1 MKATKKLLAFLL
13 AATMLLAILPS
24 AFATES
30 ARPAPTTYTITIKND
45 ATGHTYEA
53 YQIFAGDLSIGE
65 NNKKVL
71 SNITWGSGIDTS
83 KVTGLQDAAKEAE
96 ALTDSNVAEFAK
108 KVASGLTSATG
119 TSSYNET
126 EKNYTISNLP
136 AGYYLVKDQDNSLK
150 DADDFYTAYIME
162 VVGNV
167 TAKPKGDKPTLDK
180 EIYHNDKKEWGVVGD
195 NQIGDT
201 VEFRTITKVPDT
213 TGYTTYTYV
222 IHDTMSEGLTSNVR
236 SAADVT
242 IKVNNTGD
250 ALPTDYYTVTATG
263 NTFTVSIKILEAI
276 AAGKMSKGDS
286 LYTYYSGVLNASAK
300 IYDEGKQD
308 NTAYLEFS
316 NNPNSDEKGE
326 TPKKTV
332 YDWTFKM
339 GVNKVAPGEKDGETK
354 QLTGAKFVLSK
365 NGNLNVEDM
374 KCDDNGTP
382 TVSTDLI
389 AVVNDDG
396 TYRIALTGEANTT
409 YVMEAGSITIKG
421 LDDAT
426 DYYLYETKAP
436 EGYNALKEP
445 VKFKITAEYSQD
457 GATCT
462 TTNVSVD
469 DGEASGTL
477 STNVVNQAG
486 SSLPSTGGMGTTI
499 FYVLGS
505 ILAIGAAI
513 LLVSKKRMNGA
524 Q

>member
-1 MKATKKLLAFLL
+1 MKPTKKLLAFLL

-24 AFATES
+24 AFATEG
-30 ARPAPTTYTITIKND
+30 TETGTTEQTYTLTIDNKSQD
-45 ATGHTYEA
+45 HTYQI
-53 YQIFAGDLSIGE
+53 YQIFTGDLSIK
-65 NNKKVL
+65 NNIKTL
-71 SNITWGSGIDTS
+71 SNIAWGNGV
-83 KVTGLQDAAKEAE
+83 KAEGQAEFGVAAEKAE
-96 ALTDSNVAEFAK
+96 ALKNASDAASFAK
-108 KVASGLTSATG
+108 ELVTYLQNPTEVTYNNGYKATG
-119 TSSYNET
+119 LS
-126 EKNYTISNLP
+126 
-136 AGYYLVKDQDNSLK
+136 AGYYLVMDKSGTLGDK
-150 DADDFYTAYIME
+150 DDFYTAYIME

-167 TAKPKGDKPTLDK
+167 EATPKGDKPTLDK

-354 QLTGAKFVLSK
+354 PLTGAKFVLSK

-513 LLVSKKRMNGA
+513 LLVSKKRMNSA
-524 Q
+524 R

>member
-24 AFATES
+24 AFAVDAGTS
-30 ARPAPTTYTITIKND
+30 STGTYTITIKND

-65 NNKKVL
+65 NSKKVL
-71 SNITWGSGIDTS
+71 SNITWGSGISEAGKTAL
-83 KVTGLQDAAKEAE
+83 GDAAEKAATLTTEAE
-96 ALTDSNVAEFAK
+96 AKSFAK
-108 KVASGLTSATG
+108 SIASYLTNP
-119 TSSYNET
+119 TSST
-126 EKNYTISNLP
+126 QGTGSYTISNLS
-136 AGYYLVKDQDNSLK
+136 AGYYLVKDKDNSLSN
-150 DADDFYTAYIME
+150 ADDFYTAYIME

-167 TAKPKGDKPTLDK
+167 EAKPKGDKPTLDK
-180 EIYHNDKKEWGVVGD
+180 QIKHNDDGSWGVVGD

-201 VEFRTITKVPDT
+201 VEFRTKTTVPDT
-213 TGYTTYTYV
+213 TGYTSYTYV
-222 IHDTMSEGLTSNVR
+222 IHDTMSAGLTSNVKT
-236 SAADVT
+236 ADDVT
-242 IKVNNTGD
+242 IKVGD
-250 ALPTDYYTVTATG
+250 TTDLDKKYYTVAVDSA
-263 NTFTVSIKILEAI
+263 NSNSFTVTVDIIKAVGDE
-276 AAGKMSKGDS
+276 KMSKGSS
-286 LYTYYSGVLNASAK
+286 LYTYYSGILNKDAL
-300 IYDEGKQD
+300 IYDQGKQD
-308 NTAYLEFS
+308 NTAYLEYS
-316 NNPNSDEKGE
+316 NNPNSTTDKTE

-339 GVNKVAPGEKDGETK
+339 GVNKVAPGEKDEETK

-365 NGNLNVEDM
+365 KSGLTLT
-374 KCDDNGTP
+374 CDDKGVPSVT
-382 TVSTDLI
+382 TDLI
-389 AVVNDDG
+389 AVVAVDG
-396 TYRIALTGEANTT
+396 GYRVALPGESGAT

-445 VKFKITAEYSQD
+445 VHFNITAAYDED
-457 GATCT
+457 GSKYDASKT
-462 TTNVSVD
+462 TVTVD
-469 DGEASGTL
+469 SGEPSSAL

-513 LLVSKKRMNGA
+513 LLISKKRMNSA
-524 Q
+524 R